1 MKETTLERDL
11 VVNIDTIL
19 TFDNQLTNIVKNA
32 RKRSGL
38 LLRTI
43 TYKSPKILIPLFKS
57 MVRTPMEHAGV
68 VWSPYKKKHI
78 NILEKIQKHFTKFM
92 YGMKNLT
99 YHERLTRLKLPSL
112 EYRRFRGD
120 LIETY
125 KILHSLY
132 DPLTTKSLLTV
143 DSQTI
148 TRSNGLKLKKVRT
161 NYKQYQMFFTN
172 RIPTHW
178 NKLPRDIVTANS
190 LNQFKNKVDTHFKGI
205 MFTPNFAEYL

>member
-1 MKETTLERDL
+1 MCLITSKSNTEEQKVEGR
-11 VVNIDTIL
+11 NS
-19 TFDNQLTNIVKNA
+19 KNA
-32 RKRSGL
+32 RKISGL

-43 TYKSPKILIPLFKS
+43 TYRSPIILIPLFKS

-78 NILEKIQKHFTKFM
+78 NSLEKIQKHFTKFM

-112 EYRRFRGD
+112 EYRWFRGD

-148 TRSNGLKLKKVRT
+148 TRSNGLKLKKFRT
-161 NYKQYQMFFTN
+161 NHKQYQMFFTN

-190 LNQFKNKVDTHFKGI
+190 LNQFKNKVDTHFKGN
-205 MFTPNFAEYL
+205 MFTSYFASEHL